1 MIMYAHHCMIS
12 GGNMIMY
19 VHHCMI
25 SGGNT

>member
-1 MIMYAHHCMIS
+1 MIMYVHHCMIS